1 MTLVSTLLCH
11 VMFYHGDKK
20 YPCLGGIGLAHFLSL
35 IQPLPTIVNLAFHI
49 VCHKKLCTK
58 LRGIAAKKN
67 QELPNKFIRM
77 IVSGKIFIPHTIFG
91 KTPMQYT
98 S

>member
-1 MTLVSTLLCH
+1 VIY
-11 VMFYHGDKK
+11 YHGDKSIS
-20 YPCLGGIGLAHFLSL
+20 PLGRLTLTCFRPL
-35 IQPLPTIVNLAFHI
+35 IKPMKTIITLTFHI

-58 LRGIAAKKN
+58 LQGIAAKKH

-77 IVSGKIFIPHTIFG
+77 IVSGKIFIPQTISG